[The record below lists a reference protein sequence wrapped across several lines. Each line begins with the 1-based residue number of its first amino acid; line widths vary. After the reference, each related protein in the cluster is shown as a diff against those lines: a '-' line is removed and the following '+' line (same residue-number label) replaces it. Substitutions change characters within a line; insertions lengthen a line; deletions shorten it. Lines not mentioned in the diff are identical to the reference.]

1 MAATRSWIRDAASSL
16 KGRERVS
23 SAASSPIPG
32 AAPPPP
38 PRRHVFLPLVGL
50 VTIPLLVLDQA
61 SKLYVRSHMTLYESI
76 PIIRNFVDITYTRN
90 AGAAF
95 SMFTNLPPWFRGAFL
110 FSLSIA
116 AIVALLVLLTKSD
129 RFTPTSIGFA
139 LILAGASGNLIDRAV
154 RGEVVDFIR
163 VHYYALNYPI
173 FNVADSA
180 ISVGV
185 TLILYAAFFQSDSD

>member
-1 MAATRSWIRDAASSL
+1 MAAIRSWIRDAASSL
-16 KGRERVS
+16 ERRERVS

>member
-1 MAATRSWIRDAASSL
+1 
-16 KGRERVS
+16 VS